1 MPDIL
6 KILVNASLLFGLFP
20 SSQRHALVTPVLKK
34 PHLDPSIPNSYRPIS
49 NLSFVSKL
57 LERVVARQLTTHLE
71 SNGLIPALQSA
82 YRRNH
87 STETALLKTCNDA
100 LMAADNGIVTLVVLL
115 DYSAAFDT
123 VDHSIMLDL
132 LERRCGLT
140 DDALR
145 WRTSYLH
152 CRSYAIVSGGAT
164 SETVELSCGLPQGS
178 SLGPLKFVV
187 YAADL
192 HAVTRHHNVSYTASL
207 TTHNCT
213 GTQPS
218 KMCN

>member
-1 MPDIL
+1 MNTRL
-6 KILVNASLLFGLFP
+6 LVY
-20 SSQRHALVTPVLKK
+20 R
-34 PHLDPSIPNSYRPIS
+34 DPSVPNNYRPIS

-87 STETALLKTCNDA
+87 STETALLKICNDA
-100 LMAADNGIVTLVVLL
+100 LMAADNGMVTLVVLL

-123 VDHSIMLDL
+123 VDHSIMLDI

-152 CRSYAIVSGGAT
+152 SR
-164 SETVELSCGLPQGS
+164 S
-178 SLGPLKFVV
+178 SLAVIRLKLLTSAAVYHRGPVLARLSSSSTLQIFM
-187 YAADL
+187 L
-192 HAVTRHHNVSYTASL
+192 
-207 TTHNCT
+207 
-213 GTQPS
+213 
-218 KMCN
+218 